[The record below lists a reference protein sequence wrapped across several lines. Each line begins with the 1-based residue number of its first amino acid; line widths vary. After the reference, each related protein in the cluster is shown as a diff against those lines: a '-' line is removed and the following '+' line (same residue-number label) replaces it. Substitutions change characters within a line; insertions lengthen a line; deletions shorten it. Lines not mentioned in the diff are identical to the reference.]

1 MQKDPVA
8 GPQNSITEM
17 LCKLV
22 KEQSAQ
28 QVDLKLFD
36 GNPLEYTYFM
46 PKLRESVEKKIED
59 PKGRLKRLIQYTKG
73 KAKDLIKNFLNDK
86 LEYGCNNAME
96 VLHKQY

>member
-1 MQKDPVA
+1 MQKDSVA

-28 QVDLKLFD
+28 QVDLEPFD

-46 PKLRESVEKKIED
+46 SKFRESVEKKIED
-59 PKGRLKRLIQYTKG
+59 PKGRLTRLMTDQNMGTIMLWKFSIG
-73 KAKDLIKNFLNDK
+73 S
-86 LEYGCNNAME
+86 ME
-96 VLHKQY
+96 THTL